1 MTTDSNQQPEK
12 IPFML
17 RHTSLITGLAIGL
30 ALAASFSFMNKGHSV
45 PGDSPAP
52 SALVEPGD
60 VPSLSDIPTLD
71 EPNTSDVPT
80 L

>member
-1 MTTDSNQQPEK
+1 MTTDSNQQSEK

-30 ALAASFSFMNKGHSV
+30 ALAASFSLMNKGHSV
-45 PGDSPAP
+45 PGDSQAP
-52 SALVEPGD
+52 SALVEHGD
-60 VPSLSDIPTLD
+60 VPSLNDIPTMD
-71 EPNTSDVPT
+71 ESNTSDVPT